1 MKEFVIYVE
10 GMGFAVEYTI
20 KAKDLVS
27 AKRKAKA
34 KAIKEFKSTLTAT
47 NLITYKI
54 SLCQALV
61 ESRRGKP
68 N

>member
-10 GMGFAVEYTI
+10 GMGFANEYII

-34 KAIKEFKSTLTAT
+34 MALKEFKSTLTAV
-47 NLITYKI
+47 K
-54 SLCQALV
+54 A
-61 ESRRGKP
+61 
-68 N
+68 

>member
-10 GMGFAVEYTI
+10 GMGFGDEYTI

-34 KAIKEFKSTLTAT
+34 MAIRDFKSTLKAT
-47 NLITYKI
+47 KSY
-54 SLCQALV
+54 
-61 ESRRGKP
+61 
-68 N
+68 

>member
-10 GMGFAVEYTI
+10 GIGFADEYII

-34 KAIKEFKSTLTAT
+34 KALKDFKS
-47 NLITYKI
+47 
-54 SLCQALV
+54 SLKAL
-61 ESRRGKP
+61 KA
-68 N
+68 

>member
-10 GMGFAVEYTI
+10 GMGFADEYTI

-34 KAIKEFKSTLTAT
+34 KAVKEFKSTLTA
-47 NLITYKI
+47 IKSY
-54 SLCQALV
+54 
-61 ESRRGKP
+61 
-68 N
+68 

>member
-10 GMGFAVEYTI
+10 GIGFADEYTI

-34 KAIKEFKSTLTAT
+34 KAIKDFCSTLKA
-47 NLITYKI
+47 YKE
-54 SLCQALV
+54 C
-61 ESRRGKP
+61 
-68 N
+68 

>member
-10 GMGFAVEYTI
+10 GIGFADEYII

-34 KAIKEFKSTLTAT
+34 KALKDFKSTLKAT
-47 NLITYKI
+47 KSY
-54 SLCQALV
+54 
-61 ESRRGKP
+61 
-68 N
+68 